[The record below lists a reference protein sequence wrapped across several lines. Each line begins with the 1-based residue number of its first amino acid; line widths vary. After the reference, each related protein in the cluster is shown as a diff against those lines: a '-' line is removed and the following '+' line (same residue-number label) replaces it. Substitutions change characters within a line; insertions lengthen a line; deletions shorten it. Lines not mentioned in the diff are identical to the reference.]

1 MEKLGTAKNLKEKMD
16 LLEKSAKISYESLPL
31 DAQERISKVIQ
42 RLKEEY
48 KFNQPDY
55 NIDPTKFEKLGSEAK
70 ERILYDSLCKAA
82 IEDGVLKGVDM
93 SVCGDE
99 GCPPIILRRCYFDL
113 FEVILNSL
121 HIPKDNH
128 WSLILGSSG
137 IGKSWFQVFCLYVLI
152 QANVPVF
159 FQLQDYSALVYEGE
173 VYKCI
178 VPLTESELL
187 NSSNIWFLYDRDEA
201 PSDISTT
208 NVSIMVT
215 KVKKAVYEK
224 YKKTSSFPPIFMPT
238 WEFKELELNNSFLSA
253 EKRLTED
260 QLQDHTK
267 HCGYIPRNVFTS
279 YYTIIR
285 VYADA
290 VDSVTNKHDEVSSR
304 KDGEGGYTKTNWED
318 FEGLPERIFALQ
330 VDENYFDA
338 DICYHNKSMGYD
350 VAKFLMSTKAMNLFL
365 GTKF

>member
-1 MEKLGTAKNLKEKMD
+1 
-16 LLEKSAKISYESLPL
+16 
-31 DAQERISKVIQ
+31 
-42 RLKEEY
+42 
-48 KFNQPDY
+48 
-55 NIDPTKFEKLGSEAK
+55 
-70 ERILYDSLCKAA
+70 
-82 IEDGVLKGVDM
+82 
-93 SVCGDE
+93 
-99 GCPPIILRRCYFDL
+99 
-113 FEVILNSL
+113 
-121 HIPKDNH
+121 
-128 WSLILGSSG
+128 
-137 IGKSWFQVFCLYVLI
+137 
-152 QANVPVF
+152 
-159 FQLQDYSALVYEGE
+159 
-173 VYKCI
+173 
-178 VPLTESELL
+178 
-187 NSSNIWFLYDRDEA
+187 
-201 PSDISTT
+201 
-208 NVSIMVT
+208 
-215 KVKKAVYEK
+215 
-224 YKKTSSFPPIFMPT
+224 MPT

-330 VDENYFDA
+330 VDENYFEA

-350 VAKFLMSTKAMNLFL
+350 VAKYLMSMKAMNLFL